1 MTSISKNVYINKLD
15 DIVNKYNNAY
25 HWTIK
30 IKPVDKNPS
39 MYFDFNKEYN
49 KEGPKFK
56 VGDNIRISK
65 YENIFAK
72 VYIPNWTGEVF
83 LMKNIKNIVPWTYVI
98 SDLKDEE
105 TVGRLYKK
113 KLQKTNQKELKL
125 NK

>member
-1 MTSISKNVYINKLD
+1 MTSISKNVYLNKLD

-30 IKPVDKNPS
+30 MKPVDKNPG
-39 MYFDFNKEYN
+39 MYFDFNKESN

-56 VGDNIRISK
+56 VGDNVRISK
-65 YENIFAK
+65 YENIFGK
-72 VYIPNWTGEVF
+72 VSIPNWTGEVF

-105 TVGRLYKK
+105 TVGRLYEK
-113 KLQKTNQKELKL
+113 KLQKTNQKELRVK
-125 NK
+125 

>member
-1 MTSISKNVYINKLD
+1 MTSISKNVYLNKLD

-30 IKPVDKNPS
+30 MKPVDKNPS
-39 MYFDFNKEYN
+39 MYFDFNKESN

-56 VGDNIRISK
+56 VGDNVRISK
-65 YENIFAK
+65 YENIFGK
-72 VYIPNWTGEVF
+72 VSIPIWTGEVF

-105 TVGRLYKK
+105 TVGRLYEK
-113 KLQKTNQKELKL
+113 KLQKTNQKELRVE
-125 NK
+125 